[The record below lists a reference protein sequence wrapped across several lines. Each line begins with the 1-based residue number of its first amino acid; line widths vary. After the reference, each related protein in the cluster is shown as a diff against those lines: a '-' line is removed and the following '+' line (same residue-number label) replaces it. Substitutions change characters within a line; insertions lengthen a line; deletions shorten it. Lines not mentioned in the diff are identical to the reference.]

1 MRKLLLAIIVLLYSL
16 QSSYAQIPPAF
27 ANHLQYLLDSACAK
41 NKVKGVTAAV
51 LIPGMGV
58 WKGSYG
64 VSHDAVKITPDTWQ
78 PIGSNTKTFTAAILL
93 QLQEEGKLDLDDSI
107 GTWLQNIPN
116 VNGKV
121 TIRQMLNHTSGI
133 YNFTNNPAFS
143 AALNADYTKLWK
155 PEDILQYIAT
165 PTFTPGMGWDY
176 SNSGYILAGMI
187 ISKVLNVPYETALRN
202 RILTPRNYN
211 KTILFPQE
219 PATGYIPH
227 GWSVNASGGMKLE
240 DIQVDYNYDN
250 TAFQSMAGAAGGI
263 VSTAEDNVRFWDDL
277 MNGRIVNN
285 TSLEELRTTVS
296 MGGGANRYGL
306 GVFRYASI
314 NGRVGYCHG
323 GTCFGYINENFRDSL
338 SGICITLL
346 SNQDSINN
354 SLLFSRILT
363 PLHRYLIKL
372 PTAAIAGA
380 EAKPAV
386 SIYPNPVGKKLY
398 IKGLKSAA
406 IATVYDMTGRQ
417 ILQQS
422 VNNNMVDAE
431 QLPQGNYVL
440 RLTTDDEHI
449 TMKFIK
455 E

>member
-1 MRKLLLAIIVLLYSL
+1 MKKLLLAIIVVLHSI
-16 QSSYAQIPPAF
+16 SSQAQIPAAF

-51 LIPGMGV
+51 LVPGMGV

-93 QLQEEGKLDLDDSI
+93 QLQEEGKLDIDDSI

-116 VNGKV
+116 VDGKI
-121 TIRQMLNHTSGI
+121 TIREMLNHTSGI

-143 AALNADYTKLWK
+143 AALNADYTKVWK
-155 PEDILQYIAT
+155 PEDALQYIAA
-165 PTFTPGMGWDY
+165 PSFAPGTGWEY

-187 ISKVLNVPYETALRN
+187 ISKVLNVPFETALRN
-202 RILTPRNYN
+202 RILNPRNYK
-211 KTILFPQE
+211 KTVLYPQE
-219 PATGYIPH
+219 AASGFIPH
-227 GWSVNASGGMKLE
+227 GWSVNASGGARLE

-263 VSTAEDNVRFWDDL
+263 VSTADDNVRFWDDL
-277 MNGRIVNN
+277 MNGRIINN
-285 TSLEELRTTVS
+285 TSLQELYTTVPIS
-296 MGGGANRYGL
+296 GTTRYGL
-306 GVFRYASI
+306 GVFRYGNV

-354 SLLFSRILT
+354 NLLFSRILL

-380 EAKPAV
+380 ESKPTI
-386 SIYPNPVGKKLY
+386 SIHPNPVGKQIT
-398 IKGLKSAA
+398 IKGLKTMAT
-406 IATVYDMTGRQ
+406 ATVYDMTGRQ
-417 ILQQS
+417 VLQQS
-422 VNNNMVDAE
+422 VNNNMINVE

-440 RLTTDDEHI
+440 RLTTDDERM